1 MHGLVTILKKISV
14 LNSME
19 VFKMTNSG
27 KAMFVDDYEKYEELL
42 KKTITRMVTAPDPKD
57 GHTHVVYVDTDGNGM
72 TTNYPED
79 QESYFSHQ
87 HFVVGKKVV
96 LYTDG
101 YGISFHTGLQSMAQ
115 HKVFLKE
122 QGEKGK
128 EKEKQEAK
136 KAGKT
141 EESEAKSLSTVFND
155 AILGGKVSKTI
166 KDEREKESDSRIDQ
180 ARRALDEEMASKLKK
195 K

>member
-1 MHGLVTILKKISV
+1 
-14 LNSME
+14 
-19 VFKMTNSG
+19 MTDSG
-27 KAMFVDDYEKYEELL
+27 KALFVDDYEKYEETL

-96 LYTDG
+96 LFTDG

-115 HKVFLKE
+115 YKEFLKE

-128 EKEKQEAK
+128 EKAKEAAIK
-136 KAGKT
+136 NGT
-141 EESEAKSLSTVFND
+141 SEESEATSLSNAFND

-166 KDEREKESDSRIDQ
+166 KDEQEKESDSRIDK
-180 ARRALDEEMASKLKK
+180 ARRALDEEIPDKLNKK
-195 K
+195 